1 MFARCVLIFNRT
13 RAKPKKGKTEKMNRK
28 NEPQPGEMI
37 PAKFYRRE
45 PWRDS
50 LPTIPQGQPTK
61 TPAKVC
67 AGVTIETF

>member
-1 MFARCVLIFNRT
+1 
-13 RAKPKKGKTEKMNRK
+13 MNRK